1 MLADALALAAALSW
15 AAPGGVG
22 GPAIEIHP
30 ATLLLGSGEKARVV
44 VRSPGGA
51 PRLVASAGRL
61 EPAREIEPGVFE
73 AVLEPPAEAYP
84 QLAIVA
90 ALGPAGVAFAGLPL
104 VGRGT
109 AVARTQPHARITV
122 EIRGRIFG
130 PATADGAGVAEVPVE
145 VPPGVTFALHRGK
158 PLDLRVPPL
167 RQTLLVVEPR
177 PLRADRDDVV
187 MVYAFAATPAGAA
200 WVGAPLTLSASAGSL
215 GPARVVAPGA
225 LAAEWTLPPGPAGSV
240 RIEVR
245 LPSGPPAVQELPRP
259 AGPPARIAIRLG
271 AERLRAGGPPVDV
284 VVEMTDAAGNRA
296 AGDVRIAAS
305 FGEVSAPVRDA
316 SGAVHASLRVP
327 ERLEGRAEAV
337 IEARVGEVAGRRGVA
352 LAPAAA
358 ERIAVALER
367 SELTAD
373 GRAASGVSISIA
385 DRFGNGV
392 DEPAPEIGAGRGK
405 VLAASRVGPG
415 AYRSRYAPRWLREGG
430 EDAVVV
436 RAGDLVAS
444 APVRLVAPPHRL
456 GITARAGAVHAEGG
470 FTAPLVAAAVEG
482 WPFGVGDRLGLSLG
496 LARVASG
503 RTGRL
508 ELGGSLHAVETSSEL
523 WALEATAL
531 ARRQLSGR
539 LTATG
544 GAGVRAVR
552 VHSGIEIDGAR
563 VSDEW
568 GWAPGVQAQAGVAW
582 ELPSWHARIGLDL
595 LAAWQDSAGM
605 HSFRGSLAT
614 LGLALGVSHD
624 AL

>member
-1 MLADALALAAALSW
+1 MLADALGLAAALLW
-15 AAPGGVG
+15 AAPEGA

-30 ATLLLGSGEKARVV
+30 AALLLGSGATARVV

-61 EPAREIEPGVFE
+61 EPAREVEPGVFE
-73 AVLEPPAEAYP
+73 AVLEPPVEAHP
-84 QLAIVA
+84 QIAIVA

-130 PATADGAGVAEVPVE
+130 PARADGTGVAEVPVE

-187 MVYAFAATPAGAA
+187 TVYAFAATPEGTA
-200 WVGAPLTLSASAGSL
+200 WIGAPLTLSASAGRL

-240 RIEVR
+240 RVEVR
-245 LPSGPPAVQELPRP
+245 LPSGPPAIQELPRP
-259 AGPPARIAIRLG
+259 AGPPARIAVRLG
-271 AERLRAGGPPVDV
+271 AERLRAGDRPIDV
-284 VVEMTDAAGNRA
+284 VVEMTDSAGNRA
-296 AGDVRIAAS
+296 AGDVQVTAS
-305 FGEVSAPVRDA
+305 FGELSTPRRDA

-327 ERLEGRAEAV
+327 ERLEGRAEV
-337 IEARVGEVAGRRGVA
+337 VVRARVGEVAGQRGVA

-373 GRAASGVSISIA
+373 GRAASAVSISIA

-392 DEPAPEIGAGRGK
+392 DEPAPEIEAGRGK
-405 VLAASRVGPG
+405 VVAASRVGPG
-415 AYRSRYAPRWLREGG
+415 AYRSRYAAGWLREGG

-436 RAGDLVAS
+436 RAGDLVAA

-456 GITARAGAVHAEGG
+456 GVTARAGVLHAQGG
-470 FTAPLVAAAVEG
+470 FTAPLLGAAVEA
-482 WPFGVGDRLGLSLG
+482 WPSGVGDRFGLSLG
-496 LARVASG
+496 LSRLGSRRTERLDVG
-503 RTGRL
+503 R
-508 ELGGSLHAVETSSEL
+508 SLHAVKTSSEL

-539 LTATG
+539 LTGTA
-544 GAGVRAVR
+544 GAGARAVR
-552 VHSGIEIDGAR
+552 VHSGVSVDGAR
-563 VSDEW
+563 VADEW
-568 GWAPGVQAQAGVAW
+568 GWAPGVHAQGGVAY

-605 HSFRGSLAT
+605 RSFRGSLAT
-614 LGLALGVSHD
+614 YGLALGVSHD